1 MRLARNS
8 SIPDGNRSFSVCG
21 TEHRLKLRIWS
32 LEISPKFL
40 QNFFISAMGRETKHF
55 YEFDAFRLDPAE
67 RQLLRDGTPV
77 ALTPK
82 VFETLVVLVERSGHL
97 VEKEE
102 LMKLVWAD
110 AFVEQANLARSIH
123 TLRKALGEEH
133 NGHQYIETV
142 PKRGYRFVAE
152 VREVA
157 NGGAVATPDQTGART
172 QRGSAATTENLNGAE
187 TETLKLGSQQGNE
200 VAANDFAPSPR
211 LPISPSPLLAAS
223 RRRVAVPVFIIPL
236 ALIMAVAVGAYFYFN
251 RSRQEA
257 TDNAPINSIAVLP
270 FVNVGA
276 DPEVEYLSDG
286 IGESLINS
294 LSQLPHLSVKARSS
308 VFRYKGKEV
317 EPQQVGSELSVQA
330 ILNGRMVQRGDD
342 LALSLSLVDASNGNQ
357 LWGEQYNRKLTD
369 LVSLQSEIARD
380 VSSKLRQKLT
390 GADDE
395 KLAKN
400 YTRNTEAYQLYLKG
414 RFHWN
419 KRTPHDLR
427 RAIEYFQQAIA
438 LDPNY
443 ALAFAGLADAYALL
457 ANAGTPPHEMRLRAR
472 EAALKA
478 LSLDDNLA
486 EAHSALGQ
494 IVVYYDY
501 DFAGAER
508 EHKRAIELNPNYAT
522 AHQWYGEL
530 LTGCGRHEEALAE
543 MRRALEIEPLSLITN
558 RQYGISL
565 LFARQYD
572 AGLTQLQKT
581 LELDANFALA
591 HSSISLAYRLKGNY
605 AASAEELAKYEEL
618 IDEPQNAALIRAS
631 FARHG
636 WQGFL
641 RAMVGEHRSAK
652 LTPYI
657 VATFHAALGEKDQAF
672 AELNKS
678 YQDREAT
685 LALLKVDPRF
695 DSLRDDARFQ
705 ELLRRVGLPQ

>member
-1 MRLARNS
+1 MSREIRN
-8 SIPDGNRSFSVCG
+8 
-21 TEHRLKLRIWS
+21 L
-32 LEISPKFL
+32 
-40 QNFFISAMGRETKHF
+40 
-55 YEFDAFRLDPAE
+55 YEFDSFRLDPAE
-67 RQLLRDGTPV
+67 RQLLRDGQPV

-102 LMKLVWAD
+102 LMKLVWAE
-110 AFVEQANLARSIH
+110 AFVEEANLARCIH

-133 NGHQYIETV
+133 NGHKYIETV
-142 PKRGYRFVAE
+142 PKRGYRFVVA
-152 VREVA
+152 VREIA
-157 NGGAVATPDQTGART
+157 NGSGTVATLDQAEAQT
-172 QRGSAATTENLNGAE
+172 QHGSAATAENLHSAETENLQR
-187 TETLKLGSQQGNE
+187 GSEQSNE
-200 VAANDFAPSPR
+200 VAANDFVPSRPPPVTSSPR
-211 LPISPSPLLAAS
+211 LPISPSPLLIGP
-223 RRRVAVPVFIIPL
+223 RRVSVSVFIIPL
-236 ALIMAVAVGAYFYFN
+236 ALIVAVAIGAYFYFN
-251 RSRQEA
+251 RNRQVA
-257 TDNAPINSIAVLP
+257 TDQTSINSLAVLP

-294 LSQLPHLSVKARSS
+294 LSQLPQLSVKARSS

-390 GADDE
+390 GADDD

-427 RAIEYFQQAIA
+427 RAIEYFRQAIA

-472 EAALKA
+472 EAALQA

-494 IVVYYDY
+494 IVIYYDY

-508 EHKRAIELNPNYAT
+508 EHRRAIELNPNYAT
-522 AHQWYGEL
+522 AHQWYSEL

-543 MRRALEIEPLSLITN
+543 MRRALEIDPLSLIIN

-605 AASAEELAKYEEL
+605 AASVEELAKYEEL
-618 IDEPQNAALIRAS
+618 IGEPQNAVLIRES
-631 FARHG
+631 FARNG

-641 RAMVGEHRSAK
+641 RAMAGEHRSAK

-695 DSLRDDARFQ
+695 DSLRADSRFQ
-705 ELLRRVGLPQ
+705 ELLRRVGLKRSELIEYEK